1 LRSRLSREKINHF
14 SQLILKTLLEDKTV
28 DLLDEP
34 NQVRL
39 AIVKA
44 IENELQLYEEL
55 DKKAI
60 QKIKSQKRSIEEGS
74 REWEI
79 LYRKY
84 YNEELQKLSKIFE

>member
-1 LRSRLSREKINHF
+1 MRRLSREKINHF
-14 SQLILKTLLEDKTV
+14 SQLILKALLEDKNV
-28 DLLDEP
+28 DFLEEP
-34 NQVRL
+34 NAVRL

-84 YNEELQKLSKIFE
+84 YNEELQKLQKIWE

>member
-1 LRSRLSREKINHF
+1 LRRLSREKINHF
-14 SQLILKTLLEDKTV
+14 SQLILKALLEDKTV

-34 NQVRL
+34 NAVRL
-39 AIVKA
+39 TIVKA
-44 IENELQLYEEL
+44 IENELQLYDEL

-84 YNEELQKLSKIFE
+84 YNEELQKLQKIWE

>member
-1 LRSRLSREKINHF
+1 LRRLSREKINHF
-14 SQLILKTLLEDKTV
+14 SQLILKALLEDKDV
-28 DLLDEP
+28 DLLEEP
-34 NQVRL
+34 NAVRL
-39 AIVKA
+39 TIVKA

-84 YNEELQKLSKIFE
+84 YNEELQKLQKIWE

>member
-1 LRSRLSREKINHF
+1 MRRLSREKINHF

-34 NQVRL
+34 NAVRL
-39 AIVKA
+39 TIVKA
-44 IENELQLYEEL
+44 IENELQLYDEL
-55 DKKAI
+55 DKKAV

-84 YNEELQKLSKIFE
+84 YNEELQKLQKIWE

>member
-1 LRSRLSREKINHF
+1 LRRLSREKINHF
-14 SQLILKTLLEDKTV
+14 SQLILKALLEDKNV
-28 DLLDEP
+28 DFLEEP
-34 NQVRL
+34 NAVRL

-84 YNEELQKLSKIFE
+84 YNEELQKLQKIWE

>member
-1 LRSRLSREKINHF
+1 LRRLSREKINHF
-14 SQLILKTLLEDKTV
+14 SQLILKAILEDKNV
-28 DLLDEP
+28 DLLEEP
-34 NQVRL
+34 NAVRL

-84 YNEELQKLSKIFE
+84 YNEELQKLQKIWE

>member
-1 LRSRLSREKINHF
+1 MRRLSREKINHF
-14 SQLILKTLLEDKTV
+14 SQLILKAILEDKNV
-28 DLLDEP
+28 DLLEEP
-34 NQVRL
+34 NAVRL

-84 YNEELQKLSKIFE
+84 YNEELQKLQKIWE

>member
-1 LRSRLSREKINHF
+1 MRRLSREKINHF
-14 SQLILKTLLEDKTV
+14 SQLILKAILEDKNV
-28 DLLDEP
+28 DLLEEP
-34 NQVRL
+34 NTVRL

-84 YNEELQKLSKIFE
+84 YNEELQKLQKIWE

>member
-1 LRSRLSREKINHF
+1 MRRLSREKINHF
-14 SQLILKTLLEDKTV
+14 SQLILKALLEDKDV
-28 DLLDEP
+28 DLLEEP
-34 NQVRL
+34 NAVRL
-39 AIVKA
+39 TIVKA

-84 YNEELQKLSKIFE
+84 YNEELQKLQKIWE

>member
-1 LRSRLSREKINHF
+1 MRRLSREKINHF
-14 SQLILKTLLEDKTV
+14 SQLILKALLEDKTV

-34 NQVRL
+34 NAVRL
-39 AIVKA
+39 TIVKA
-44 IENELQLYEEL
+44 IENELQLYDEL

-84 YNEELQKLSKIFE
+84 YNEELQKLQKIWE